1 MTTAMMDPTDK
12 RREGEKKD
20 SSGEGAGYFG
30 AAEQQ
35 KCVTVIFNPVSGKTN
50 PEARKKAISDAL
62 AGHGYTCQFIATTPE
77 QGAKALAEQAIR
89 EGVDLIAVS
98 GGDGTVMEV
107 LSALVGT
114 DIPVAVLPAGTG
126 NLLSANLG
134 IPMSVPEAVEV
145 ALSGES
151 YRLDLARTADGR
163 YFAIMGGMGLD
174 GQVIQEADRAAKN
187 RLGIFAYFWAAVKNL
202 GRRRTR
208 VWIRLDNRRL
218 IRRRVKS
225 VLIANMGKLTGG
237 LEAIPT
243 AAPNDGRL
251 DVSIVNVTT
260 MGGWFRLLWY
270 TLLGRAHDAPELEV
284 YQAQRVRIHSLH
296 SEPVQF
302 DGEDG
307 GRRHDLLVRVVP
319 GAVRILLPP
328 NSPAARDAADPAPP
342 EVIARRTANRRFVYP
357 AVASLLV
364 VAAAGTAF
372 YALRRRKRRA

>member
-1 MTTAMMDPTDK
+1 MTTVVGSPPET
-12 RREGEKKD
+12 RREGD
-20 SSGEGAGYFG
+20 DTIEGNVD
-30 AAEQQ
+30 AAHPQ
-35 KCVTVIFNPVSGKTN
+35 KCVTVIFNPVSGKSD

-62 AGHGYTCQFIATTPE
+62 ARHSYTCQFSATTPE
-77 QGAKALAEQAIR
+77 QSAKSLAEQTVR
-89 EGVDLIAVS
+89 DGVDLVAVS

-134 IPMSVPEAVEV
+134 IPMTVPEAVEV

-151 YRLDLARTADGR
+151 YLLDLARTGDGR

-174 GQVIQEADRAAKN
+174 GQVIQEASREAKN
-187 RLGIFAYFWAAVKNL
+187 RLGVFAYFWAAIKNL

-225 VLIANMGKLTGG
+225 ILIANMGKLTGG

-284 YQAQRVRIHSLH
+284 YQAQRVRIHALH
-296 SEPVQF
+296 DEPVEF
-302 DGEDG
+302 DGEEG
-307 GRRHDLLVRVVP
+307 GRRRDLVVRVVP

-328 NSPAARDAADPAPP
+328 DAPAARDAADPAPP
-342 EVIARRTANRRFVYP
+342 EVIARRTATRRFVYP
-357 AVASLLV
+357 AVASLLLA
-364 VAAAGTAF
+364 AAAGSAF
-372 YALRRRKRRA
+372 YVLRRRKRH